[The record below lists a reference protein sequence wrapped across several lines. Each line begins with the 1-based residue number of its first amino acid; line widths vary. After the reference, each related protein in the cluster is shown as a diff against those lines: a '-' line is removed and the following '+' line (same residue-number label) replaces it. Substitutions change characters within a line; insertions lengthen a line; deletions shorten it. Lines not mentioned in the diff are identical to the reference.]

1 MILISQEQSI
11 SKQQPM
17 GNQSIAIDPPYFQ
30 QIFIGLARN
39 DTALISGEFLV
50 PRASQTH
57 PYSFDEAPDAL
68 TQASARGR
76 DNQSIEDLT
85 F

>member
-1 MILISQEQSI
+1 MGSVLEMQHHLGDPDAIGRQDVGRLWPGLIRSE
-11 SKQQPM
+11 QQPM

-57 PYSFDEAPDAL
+57 PY
-68 TQASARGR
+68 
-76 DNQSIEDLT
+76 
-85 F
+85 